1 MLNMDKRNSFND
13 PARAS
18 SDVYDQL

>member
-18 SDVYDQL
+18 SDVYD